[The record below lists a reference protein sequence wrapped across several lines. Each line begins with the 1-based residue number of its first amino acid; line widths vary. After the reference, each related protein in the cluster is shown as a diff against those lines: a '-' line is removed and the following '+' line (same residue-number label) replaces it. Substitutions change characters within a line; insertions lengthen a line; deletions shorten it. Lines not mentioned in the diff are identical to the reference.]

1 MPSNMPDARAVEEA
15 LRRARE
21 MQGRSAHNAPP
32 PPEKPTEESP
42 QGNAETSTEIPKEFQ
57 AAPNRPLSP
66 LDTLLSLIHI

>member
-32 PPEKPTEESP
+32 PPEKPTEKSP
-42 QGNAETSTEIPKEFQ
+42 QGKCGNV
-57 AAPNRPLSP
+57 N
-66 LDTLLSLIHI
+66 

>member
-32 PPEKPTEESP
+32 RRKS
-42 QGNAETSTEIPKEFQ
+42 QRR
-57 AAPNRPLSP
+57 NRRREMRKRQLKHRRNFR
-66 LDTLLSLIHI
+66 LLRIDLFLLSIRC